1 MLTAIGDVMRR
12 AYERGWITTRD
23 GNISMRKREGRYL
36 YITPSG
42 WRKTIVHPEHVVRLE
57 ITEDPVTHQL
67 IPNVREGQS
76 PSGELWMHWNLQRDS
91 KRTRTVVHVH
101 ATHIVA
107 AIYAGVD
114 LQKISA
120 EFPEIARYTRV
131 GQTVPTLPALSRELA
146 DVTAECLGLKH
157 DGTLAFDIVGQSN
170 HGVCA
175 VAQDPWAAY
184 EHIERLDHV
193 CEIVLKS
200 GVAAFAFTPR
210 VSSNAA

>member
-1 MLTAIGDVMRR
+1 
-12 AYERGWITTRD
+12 
-23 GNISMRKREGRYL
+23 
-36 YITPSG
+36 
-42 WRKTIVHPEHVVRLE
+42 
-57 ITEDPVTHQL
+57 
-67 IPNVREGQS
+67 
-76 PSGELWMHWNLQRDS
+76 
-91 KRTRTVVHVH
+91 VHVH
-101 ATHIVA
+101 ATHVVA

-114 LQKISA
+114 LQKISE

-131 GQTVPTLPALSRELA
+131 GPSVPILPALSRELA
-146 DVTAECLGLKH
+146 DVTAECLGLRP

-200 GVAAFAFTPR
+200 GVAATVSTPLISSKFA
-210 VSSNAA
+210 

>member
-12 AYERGWITTRD
+12 VYERGWITTRD
-23 GNISMRKREGRYL
+23 GNISMRKRAGRYL

-57 ITEDPVTHQL
+57 IVGDPLTQKT
-67 IPNVREGQS
+67 IPKVRDGQQ
-76 PSGELWMHWNLQRDS
+76 PSGELWMHWNLQRDTR
-91 KRTRTVVHVH
+91 KTRTVVHVH

-114 LQKISA
+114 LQAISA

-131 GQTVPTLPALSRELA
+131 GPTVPTVPALSRELA
-146 DVTAECLGLKH
+146 DMTAECLGLRK

-175 VAQDPWAAY
+175 VAQDPWGAY
-184 EHIERLDHV
+184 EHIERLEHV

-200 GVAAFAFTPR
+200 GVVARATVRQGTARAA
-210 VSSNAA
+210 